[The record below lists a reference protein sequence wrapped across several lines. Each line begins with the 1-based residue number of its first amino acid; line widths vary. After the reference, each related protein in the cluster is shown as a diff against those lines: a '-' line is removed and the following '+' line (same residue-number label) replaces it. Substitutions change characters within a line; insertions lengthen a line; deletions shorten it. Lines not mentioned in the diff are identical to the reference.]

1 MFCSRFPLFWSKT
14 LQRCLRMRPW
24 TKKLNTKPLLKAFIW
39 GIIHFCTMDGFFR
52 ILENTSSELICTRL
66 YLLTVLRYVMTNVH
80 SVYKMYIHTSKVC
93 SNWHWDFR
101 LVSSNQ
107 SHFLFPKRL
116 DVKCVVQCDTTQ
128 KTQFYHTLH

>member
-1 MFCSRFPLFWSKT
+1 MRFFWGGHFEFSKSAI
-14 LQRCLRMRPW
+14 
-24 TKKLNTKPLLKAFIW
+24 LNFFLLHLCEKSSPFIW
-39 GIIHFCTMDGFFR
+39 GIIFFCSMDGFFR
-52 ILENTSSELICTRL
+52 ILEKTSSELICTRL

-80 SVYKMYIHTSKVC
+80 SVYKTYIHTSKVC